1 MIIETNSE
9 KETWDLGFSLG
20 RKSLRRTGVYIGGRS
35 GCREDDIYQRSC
47 QRTGDR

>member
-9 KETWDLGFSLG
+9 KETWDLDLVWV
-20 RKSLRRTGVYIGGRS
+20 KSLCRTGVYIGGKS